1 MKYFSL
7 VFIILLSCKD
17 GSKMQSGVFTPDFS
31 AGPHVIVYKTKADYK
46 NNVPVI
52 LSGDKTKIVS
62 YPDQSDVKTGSGYPV
77 PSELENGY
85 LLDNRGININSAF
98 LNITY
103 QEYAKMKKAPDIS
116 SMYKMILEGSPF
128 TEMIDCGNKNAFK
141 NVKDELNAM
150 IKSGQLRKKCKIII

>member
-7 VFIILLSCKD
+7 VFLVLFACNN
-17 GSKMQSGVFTPDFS
+17 GSKIQSGVFTPDFS
-31 AGPHVIVYKTKADYK
+31 AGQHVIVYKTKADFK

-62 YPDQSDVKTGSGYPV
+62 YPDPSDVKTDGGYPV

-98 LNITY
+98 LKITY
-103 QEYAKMKKAPDIS
+103 QEYANMEKAPDVS
-116 SMYKMILEGSPF
+116 NLYKMIIERSPF
-128 TEMIDCGNKNAFK
+128 TEMIDCGNKNSFK
-141 NVKDELNAM
+141 NAKDELNMM
-150 IKSGQLRKKCKIII
+150 IRSGQLRKKCKIII

>member
-7 VFIILLSCKD
+7 VFLLLFACKH
-17 GSKMQSGVFTPDFS
+17 GSKIQSGVFTPDFS
-31 AGPHVIVYKTKADYK
+31 AGPHVIVYKTKADFK

-62 YPDQSDVKTGSGYPV
+62 YPDPSDIKINDGYPV
-77 PSELENGY
+77 PTELENGY
-85 LLDNRGININSAF
+85 LLDNRGINSNSAF
-98 LNITY
+98 LQITY
-103 QEYAKMKKAPDIS
+103 QEYAKLDKAQDIATL
-116 SMYKMILEGSPF
+116 YNMIIERSPF

>member
-7 VFIILLSCKD
+7 VFLVLLSCKN
-17 GSKMQSGVFTPDFS
+17 GTKMQSGVFTPDFS
-31 AGPHVIVYKTKADYK
+31 AGQHVIVYKTKADFR

-62 YPDQSDVKTGSGYPV
+62 YPDPSDVKTEAGYPV
-77 PSELENGY
+77 PTVLEQGY

-98 LNITY
+98 LKITY
-103 QEYAKMKKAPDIS
+103 QEYAKMDKAPDVS
-116 SMYKMILEGSPF
+116 TMYKMIIERSPF

-150 IKSGQLRKKCKIII
+150 IRSGQLRKKCKIII